1 VGGLLR
7 PWKVEGTG
15 FFAQWRARR
24 VVAER
29 ERRRWL
35 TGLRKP
41 KALRASSLISTD
53 ADENAIAAL
62 PESAWTLAVDVDG
75 EVQDGV
81 GARPLAHVAELTGL
95 ATRLEHWPAG
105 VRLIVRRSKP
115 SRRHERKL
123 TTFEKKTG
131 WRYQI
136 LATTIDKLD
145 QVPGSH
151 HPHFL
156 DVLYRSRG
164 GAAEQAVRTGK
175 ALGLRNLP
183 SKTWNVNQGWIIAA
197 NIANDLHAYT
207 RLLGLDEHPD
217 LARATPDTLRF
228 RLWHLPARLA
238 AHAHRR
244 ILKIAT
250 DWPWASAFTDCWR
263 RLAPLPDPG

>member
-1 VGGLLR
+1 MTYVTAGRIR
-7 PWKVEGTG
+7 PP
-15 FFAQWRARR
+15 
-24 VVAER
+24 
-29 ERRRWL
+29 
-35 TGLRKP
+35 RK
-41 KALRASSLISTD
+41 ATQGRFRSA
-53 ADENAIAAL
+53 N
-62 PESAWTLAVDVDG
+62 PESLPLTHYATQHAWDTSS
-75 EVQDGV
+75 
-81 GARPLAHVAELTGL
+81 
-95 ATRLEHWPAG
+95 AG
-105 VRLIVRRSKP
+105 TNGPKP

-123 TTFEKKTG
+123 TTFEKNAG

-156 DVLYRSRG
+156 DVLYRHRG
-164 GAAEQAVRTGK
+164 GGAEQAVRTGK

-207 RLLGLDEHPD
+207 RLLGLD

-228 RLWHLPARLA
+228 RLWHLPARPA

-263 RLAPLPDPG
+263 RLAALPDPG